1 MRVILL
7 GSSGQ
12 LGRSMIFTKPK
23 KIDLICPSKSE
34 LNLLDI
40 NECKNFISKNKPHWI
55 INCAAYTNVDESEIE
70 RDQALKINKTIPENL
85 ANSILQFGG
94 KLLHIS
100 TDFVFNGDQN
110 YPYTSYQKRSP
121 INYYGFSKSEG
132 EVAIEKILGKKNQ
145 ALIFRTSWLMS
156 PFGKNFL
163 MTVLKLIQEKD
174 KISVVYDQI
183 GCPTNSIDLAK
194 ACWNSLE
201 NSKIF
206 EDEFCNNNPIPIIHW
221 SNLGVASWF
230 DVAISIKDLAHEIG
244 LTNKS
249 FFVLPIKS
257 NQFKCRA
264 IRPKYS
270 LLDCEASYKV
280 LGIRPAHWRDSIKE
294 ILLMIKKRNKS
305 S

>member
-12 LGRSMIFTKPK
+12 LGKSITYTKPK
-23 KIDLICPSKSE
+23 KIDLISPSKSE

-40 NECKNFISKNKPHWI
+40 NECKYFINKYKPNWI
-55 INCAAYTNVDESEIE
+55 INCAAYTNVDESELE
-70 RDQALKINKTIPENL
+70 KEKALKMNKEIPENL

-110 YPYTSYQKRSP
+110 FPYTNYQIRSP

-132 EVAIEKILGKKNQ
+132 ELAIEKILGKKNQ
-145 ALIFRTSWLMS
+145 ALIFRTSWLIS
-156 PFGKNFL
+156 PYGKNFL
-163 MTVLKLIQEKD
+163 MTVLKFIEQKD
-174 KISVVYDQI
+174 EISVVYDQI

-206 EDEFCNNNPIPIIHW
+206 DQNFCKNNPIPIIHW
-221 SNLGVASWF
+221 SDLGVASWF
-230 DVAISIKDLAHEIG
+230 DVAISIKDLAYEIG
-244 LTNKS
+244 LSNKS
-249 FFVLPIKS
+249 FSVLPIKS
-257 NQFKCRA
+257 NEYKCRA

-270 LLDCEASYKV
+270 LLDCDESYRILSMK
-280 LGIRPAHWRDSIKE
+280 PSHWRNSIKE
-294 ILLMIKKRNKS
+294 ILSMIKK
-305 S
+305 